1 MCIFMFFQIKLE
13 ETIIHNDL
21 IRTLKLTVLSEK
33 TLVDLLRNRP
43 SDQHRHILGSL
54 VADAFDKRVDAKKL
68 LILQKTLDGMLS
80 SV

>member
-1 MCIFMFFQIKLE
+1 MCIFMLFQIKLE

-54 VADAFDKRVDAKKL
+54 VADAIDKRVHAKKL
-68 LILQKTLDGMLS
+68 LILQNL
-80 SV
+80 

>member
-1 MCIFMFFQIKLE
+1 MFFQIKLE

-33 TLVDLLRNRP
+33 TLVDLLK
-43 SDQHRHILGSL
+43 ILGSL

-68 LILQKTLDGMLS
+68 LILQKTLDGM
-80 SV
+80 